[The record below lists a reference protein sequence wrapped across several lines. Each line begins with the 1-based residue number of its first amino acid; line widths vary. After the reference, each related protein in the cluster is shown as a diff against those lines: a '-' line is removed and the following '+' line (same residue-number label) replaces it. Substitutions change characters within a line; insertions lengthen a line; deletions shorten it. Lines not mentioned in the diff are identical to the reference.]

1 MDFHE
6 TIQGSED
13 CLHLNIYVPQGNGNE
28 EKLFPVMFW
37 IHGGGF
43 FAGSASPD
51 FYGPEHILDH
61 DIVLV
66 TINYRYVERP
76 ERPN

>member
-1 MDFHE
+1 MGPKPRHFFVFHKFFD
-6 TIQGSED
+6 T
-13 CLHLNIYVPQGNGNE
+13 VQGNGNE
-28 EKLFPVMFW
+28 EKQFPVMFW